1 MSHIPR
7 GMRISTVGDLLP
19 SPNFRICDTTHLTA
33 SLSSGSLYN
42 TSRIFLNS
50 FSKMSKEDLIKNI
63 DEIYTLVALLIR
75 IIQSE
80 RNNFCKL
87 RSFLGICKYHMK
99 SMFRFVFLF
108 LITISQRSYIN
119 NSDLRRTKIF
129 S

>member
-1 MSHIPR
+1 
-7 GMRISTVGDLLP
+7 
-19 SPNFRICDTTHLTA
+19 
-33 SLSSGSLYN
+33 
-42 TSRIFLNS
+42 
-50 FSKMSKEDLIKNI
+50 MSKEDLIKNI
-63 DEIYTLVALLIR
+63 DEIYTLAVLLIR
-75 IIQSE
+75 ITQSK

-129 S
+129 G